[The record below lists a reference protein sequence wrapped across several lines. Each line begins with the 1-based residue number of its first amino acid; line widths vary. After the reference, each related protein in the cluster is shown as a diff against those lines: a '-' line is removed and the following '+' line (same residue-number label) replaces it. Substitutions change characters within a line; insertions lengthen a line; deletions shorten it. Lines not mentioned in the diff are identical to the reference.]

1 VHYLD
6 DIGIEAITMTRIH
19 GQLHSN
25 VMSLLNQDKVLSAPG
40 IETSLLRELEEN
52 RKAPGSKETISLDSL
67 VEDVAGI
74 YSSVARKNLQRVIT
88 STQVVA
94 SIQGNAGLLAHGLS
108 ILLFNAIESTPL
120 GGLIL
125 LTLEPQADAIVI
137 TVSDTSLGMSSAER
151 NRAVNESIAPGT
163 RHTEDNPGVYRL
175 QVVNAIARLHSAE
188 LRIGDNNP
196 GLHVELRF

>member
-1 VHYLD
+1 
-6 DIGIEAITMTRIH
+6 MTQNY

-25 VMSLLNQDKVLSAPG
+25 AINLLSQDKVLSVPG

-52 RKAPGSKETISLDSL
+52 RKALGSKEIISLDLL
-67 VEDVAGI
+67 VEDVASI
-74 YSSVARKNLQRVIT
+74 YSPVAGKKLQRVIA

-108 ILLFNAIESTPL
+108 ILLFNAIEATPS

-125 LTLEPQADAIVI
+125 LTLEPQADGTVI
-137 TVSDTSLGMSSAER
+137 TLSDTSLGMSSTER
-151 NRAVNESIAPGT
+151 NLAVDGNITPDT
-163 RHTEDNPGVYRL
+163 VHTEDNPGVYRL

-188 LRIGDNNP
+188 LRLGDNNP
-196 GLHVELRF
+196 GLHVELCFRQPAPG